1 MLSGRIPTIN
11 AIQRMNV
18 VLVAIS
24 AAILGYFDST
34 AAALGCLLGGAVV
47 IANLWLL
54 SLLGGLMLAAA
65 GSGSTGVMAKWG
77 VLAIPLKMLLVVGL
91 VYLLFTRAHIDGVG
105 FAVGVLTQM
114 TAAIIETGRTS
125 VRVRA

>member
-1 MLSGRIPTIN
+1 
-11 AIQRMNV
+11 MNLILV
-18 VLVAIS
+18 VVS
-24 AAILGYFDST
+24 AAMLGYFDST
-34 AAALGCLLGGAVV
+34 AAAIGCLLGGAVV
-47 IANLWLL
+47 IANLWIL
-54 SLLGGLMLAAA
+54 SLLGVLMLAAA
-65 GSGSTGVMAKWG
+65 GSGTTGIMAKLG

-125 VRVRA
+125 VRAPG